1 MLNGHLLDQLVHL
14 VLQFLD
20 AFFINRLCWISHSGT
35 NRLDALALLLDN
47 WILDSFRGNPLSK
60 LGQHLIN
67 AGCGERGIPPG
78 LQRKFQQAFFRIL
91 LGTLSYIR
99 VPSGAVLNFTA
110 SHFANEKN
118 RWVSPAGATTM

>member
-20 AFFINRLCWISHSGT
+20 AFFINRLCWISPSGT

-67 AGCGERGIPPG
+67 VGCGERGIPPG
-78 LQRKFQQAFFRIL
+78 LQEKF
-91 LGTLSYIR
+91 
-99 VPSGAVLNFTA
+99 
-110 SHFANEKN
+110 
-118 RWVSPAGATTM
+118 